1 MSTDGGTRAWI
12 EVRAAGLRRNLRTIR
27 ERIGPGPRM
36 IPMVKAD
43 AYGLGVA
50 GAVAALEPED
60 PWGYGVATVEEGRQ
74 LRTLGVTRPVLVF
87 SPLPPGSYSAAV
99 EDELT
104 VCISDLEGL
113 RRLQDAAL
121 RHGSTARFHLEVD
134 TGMGRS
140 GFDWR
145 RTGEWRDAVAA
156 LASSGSLEWAGC
168 LTHFHSAD
176 ERHSAATHTQWERFT
191 DAVSSLPT
199 PDGLLVHAC
208 NSAAALRCPEYAA
221 DAVRPGIYLYGG
233 SAGQG
238 LPDPEAVA
246 RVRARV
252 VFTREAPPG
261 GTVGYGATHVAREWE
276 EWATV
281 GIGYGDGLPRRLG
294 NRGEALVRGRRVPIV
309 GRISMDVTV
318 VDISGVD
325 GVAHGD
331 TVTFIGP
338 DGGEEITVDEV
349 AGWAETIS
357 YEILAGFT
365 PRVPRVWVDEG
376 DS

>member
-140 GFDWR
+140 GF
-145 RTGEWRDAVAA
+145 
-156 LASSGSLEWAGC
+156 
-168 LTHFHSAD
+168 
-176 ERHSAATHTQWERFT
+176 
-191 DAVSSLPT
+191 
-199 PDGLLVHAC
+199 
-208 NSAAALRCPEYAA
+208 
-221 DAVRPGIYLYGG
+221 
-233 SAGQG
+233 
-238 LPDPEAVA
+238 
-246 RVRARV
+246 
-252 VFTREAPPG
+252 
-261 GTVGYGATHVAREWE
+261 
-276 EWATV
+276 
-281 GIGYGDGLPRRLG
+281 
-294 NRGEALVRGRRVPIV
+294 
-309 GRISMDVTV
+309 
-318 VDISGVD
+318 
-325 GVAHGD
+325 
-331 TVTFIGP
+331 
-338 DGGEEITVDEV
+338 
-349 AGWAETIS
+349 
-357 YEILAGFT
+357 
-365 PRVPRVWVDEG
+365 
-376 DS
+376 